1 MKYLQNIA
9 GIVLVAGISILGG
22 CSELDDNQTGGTGY
36 GSVTVIFNQSTLRTL
51 YPDTTQITAYE
62 LSFTGGPETREP
74 ESIAVNETKTVNLE
88 VGTWTITVTAYAG
101 TTPTAAG
108 SQVVNI
114 TDGGAATANITL
126 TPVFTGNG
134 TFTYSIEFPTSITT
148 ATLTISNLDGTVPTN
163 GTITMP
169 GDSIA
174 AGHWTGE
181 QTFAAG
187 YYFMNLQVW
196 KGNLVAGKTEV
207 VHIFAG
213 LTTATPTYSFTNDD
227 LTLSGMPIVN
237 INTTASGA
245 AITATYQNATIRI
258 ANTTDPLSD
267 SGVKIKLDADSGL
280 YKKSYNIEL
289 DAATALF
296 GEAADKEWVLLAN
309 DNDPTLLHTDA
320 LFKMGKLSRLG
331 WTPCSHFVNLYI
343 NGAYCGIY
351 QLTESIKIATNRV
364 NVTNDGYLLTLDTTL
379 PVPNTSD
386 FQTSGGSSGFWVTIK
401 EPSEGKTGARKIT
414 IEDYVNEMETYLY
427 GLTGCRDHLDTIS
440 SVDWYLIN
448 ELAKNANTGLWLNY
462 DPAAAAKLKLGPI
475 WNYGDSFQQ
484 PSSGFAWKGTAW
496 FGDNSSDQGLFSCWE
511 FPFLVKNRFPYFNS
525 KQAEILA
532 NIDAK
537 AASVRRSIVQNSKR
551 WHGTPSGND
560 LGDTSEAILTAYDA
574 EVQNLKDW
582 ITARFTWL
590 EGAIN

>member
-1 MKYLQNIA
+1 
-9 GIVLVAGISILGG
+9 
-22 CSELDDNQTGGTGY
+22 
-36 GSVTVIFNQSTLRTL
+36 
-51 YPDTTQITAYE
+51 
-62 LSFTGGPETREP
+62 
-74 ESIAVNETKTVNLE
+74 
-88 VGTWTITVTAYAG
+88 
-101 TTPTAAG
+101 
-108 SQVVNI
+108 
-114 TDGGAATANITL
+114 
-126 TPVFTGNG
+126 
-134 TFTYSIEFPTSITT
+134 
-148 ATLTISNLDGTVPTN
+148 
-163 GTITMP
+163 MP
-169 GDSIA
+169 PSAIA
-174 AGHWTGE
+174 AGRWTGE

-196 KGNLVAGKTEV
+196 KGDLVAGKTEV

-213 LTTATPTYSFTNDD
+213 LTTATPTYTFTDNEDF
-227 LTLSGMPIVN
+227 TLSGIPVVN

-245 AITATYQNATIRI
+245 AITATYQPATIRI
-258 ANTTDPLSD
+258 ASTTDPLPN

-351 QLTESIKIATNRV
+351 QLTESIKIAANRV
-364 NVTNDGYLLTLDTTL
+364 NVTDNGYLLTLDTTL
-379 PVPNTSD
+379 PVPNTSH

-427 GLTGCRDHLDTIS
+427 GLAGCRDHLDTIS

-448 ELAKNANTGLWLNY
+448 ELAKNENTGLWLNY
-462 DPAAAAKLKLGPI
+462 DYNAADAKLKLGPI
-475 WNYGDSFQQ
+475 WNYGNSFQQ
-484 PSSGFAWKGTAW
+484 ASSGFVWKGVAW
-496 FGDNSSDQGLFSCWE
+496 FGDNISDPGLFFCWE
-511 FPFLVKNRFPYFNS
+511 FPNLVKNRFPYFKS
-525 KQAEILA
+525 KQAEILT
-532 NIDAK
+532 NIDEK
-537 AASVRRSIVQNSKR
+537 VASVRKSIVQNSKR
-551 WHGTPSGND
+551 WQGTSSGNN
-560 LGDTSEAILTAYDA
+560 LGNTSDVILPAYDA
-574 EVQNLKDW
+574 KVQEMKTW

-590 EGAIN
+590 EAEINAL